1 MSLNM
6 SFVGRTHY
14 RTDQLTKISPTLS
27 DEDQRGRGIALAL
40 LERTGIKPVAIADKM
55 VINEHLS
62 VLSHNDTFL
71 VMVNKL

>member
-40 LERTGIKPVAIADKM
+40 LERTGSKPVAIAARW
-55 VINEHLS
+55 
-62 VLSHNDTFL
+62 
-71 VMVNKL
+71 